1 MFSRVRKWFKEIKDL
16 KYFAYH
22 DELTGLYN
30 RRYINTLDIKLYNHV
45 YFIDINDLREWNKYG
60 HTEGDKHIISFVNT
74 VKTDYLSTLDC
85 FIRYSGDE
93 FIVLS
98 KLPKSFTTNALF
110 SVGSS
115 KIIGDFRKCIEAADK
130 EMIINKSNYKQKY

>member
-1 MFSRVRKWFKEIKDL
+1 MIARIKKWFKEIKDL

-30 RRYINTLDIKLYNHV
+30 RHYLNTLDTSKYNFV
-45 YFIDINDLREWNKYG
+45 YFLDINNLREWNKYG
-60 HTEGDKHIISFVNT
+60 HTEGDKHIISFVKT
-74 VKTDYLSTLDC
+74 VRTDYLSTLDC
-85 FIRYSGDE
+85 FIRYAGDE

-98 KLPKSFTTNALF
+98 SFPKSFSTNSLF

-115 KIIGDFRKCIEAADK
+115 KIDGDFRKCLEVADK
-130 EMIINKSNYKQKY
+130 QMISNKNKLK